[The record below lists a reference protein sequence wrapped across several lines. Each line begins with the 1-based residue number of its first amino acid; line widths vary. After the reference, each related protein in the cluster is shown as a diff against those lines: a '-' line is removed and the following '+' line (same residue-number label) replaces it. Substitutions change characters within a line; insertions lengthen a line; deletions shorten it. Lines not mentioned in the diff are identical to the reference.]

1 MHQHPVIWIAL
12 SLSDALLLYTQ
23 LTRLVPSKST
33 VNAEDFVSFAV
44 VTVTVEVFAAM
55 MMVSGLYPVLLKLT
69 ICDLPVARALAR
81 LPGPDRWETI
91 PEKVLV
97 PDWNL
102 MILYTSTFIWD
113 AMVAKYMPCGKFAM
127 DNVWP
132 DAWSA

>member
-55 MMVSGLYPVLLKLT
+55 VMVSGLYPVLLKVT
-69 ICDLPVARALAR
+69 TCDLLVAKVLAR
-81 LPGPDRWETI
+81 TPEPETWE
-91 PEKVLV
+91 
-97 PDWNL
+97 
-102 MILYTSTFIWD
+102 MILHELSD
-113 AMVAKYMPCGKFAM
+113 
-127 DNVWP
+127 P
-132 DAWSA
+132 D

>member
-55 MMVSGLYPVLLKLT
+55 VMVSGLYPVLLKLT

-91 PEKVLV
+91 PEKVLFS
-97 PDWNL
+97 DR
-102 MILYTSTFIWD
+102 
-113 AMVAKYMPCGKFAM
+113 
-127 DNVWP
+127 
-132 DAWSA
+132 